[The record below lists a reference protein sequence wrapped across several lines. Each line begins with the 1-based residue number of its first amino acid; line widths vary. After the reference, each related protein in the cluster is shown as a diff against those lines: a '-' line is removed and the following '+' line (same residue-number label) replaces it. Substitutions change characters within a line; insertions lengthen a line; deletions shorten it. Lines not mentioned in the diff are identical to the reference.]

1 MMWVNSHG
9 RLGLKKSG
17 FVISLLVCFWFG
29 LVFFFLSLELYGY
42 QFEWKRRQPGD
53 KLLSQV
59 KESID

>member
-1 MMWVNSHG
+1 MWVNSHT

-17 FVISLLVCFWFG
+17 FVIRLLVCVCFC

-42 QFEWKRRQPGD
+42 QFEWKRRQLGD

-59 KESID
+59 RESID